1 MMSTRQRFY
10 LSWTMMVV
18 AAIIVISAN
27 TILESWGNHGDGSCD
42 HFICYNYCITPKE
55 APVSLASW
63 RMQTQ
68 NNMANLSTAKLSCLS
83 WHRTSF
89 SC

>member
-27 TILESWGNHGDGSCD
+27 TILESWGQLSH
-42 HFICYNYCITPKE
+42 PKIVRKLE
-55 APVSLASW
+55 IVCA
-63 RMQTQ
+63 
-68 NNMANLSTAKLSCLS
+68 NMI
-83 WHRTSF
+83 
-89 SC
+89 